1 MDRKYPFW
9 GNFLQKIEIVNLSW
23 SLVPRPSRICRIQ
36 WYCSRFWA
44 ASFVQNKYLAFWCY
58 LMNLPSVYSKR
69 LEASGSC
76 SYTNKECALK
86 LIKFRRSK
94 VDALCTD
101 LFLQMT
107 KKTIKSN
114 LQENLSASVFLWPKW
129 NFGKFLS
136 LKAYLR
142 YKTVFSQNVP
152 SEAQAKP
159 FWFHRK
165 LMFRSQDI

>member
-1 MDRKYPFW
+1 MQNSMVLF
-9 GNFLQKIEIVNLSW
+9 S
-23 SLVPRPSRICRIQ
+23 
-36 WYCSRFWA
+36 FWA

-69 LEASGSC
+69 LEASGFSC

-94 VDALCTD
+94 VDTLCTD

-107 KKTIKSN
+107 KKQLN
-114 LQENLSASVFLWPKW
+114 LICK
-129 NFGKFLS
+129 KI
-136 LKAYLR
+136 YLR
-142 YKTVFSQNVP
+142 RYFCDQNEILANFCLLKLT
-152 SEAQAKP
+152 SATKLY
-159 FWFHRK
+159 FLKMCHLRHRLNFFLFHRK